1 MTTIE
6 TIELLYQAFQQNPN
20 RLTYSTKTLCKQFAA
35 TEWEVRLAKKLYR
48 LNPNDF
54 TVAQALDTDLVYDSI
69 PASDLFDTLVK
80 NLPDDLKTN
89 PKLQT
94 ITQLNKLE
102 GKPIIRSRRP
112 LNDLVKRNKNEVLI
126 GEKSMSE
133 ILTDMN
139 EEQWEVKQKW
149 VKGPEGSQLMVKK
162 EQEVDYKR
170 EFDTFLQGY
179 TTSKKSF
186 DIKAEDGILFVYTS
200 DKHIGAETK
209 EGNLLGNDYDAKEF
223 ESRMINLAKEICKV
237 DQTYFLN
244 EIVIV
249 DLGDTVDGFNGK
261 TTRGGHTLPQNMTN
275 REVYK
280 TFLQVHLNFMATL
293 IDKCDCKNFSYIT
306 VGESNH
312 GGDFEYICNKSL
324 EAVLNLKYPQVKTFI
339 GEKFLE
345 HFIFGEHC
353 FIFCHG
359 KDIEDMKYPLPKN
372 LDPKTE
378 LWIKSYTEQMN
389 INSKYIHFI
398 KGDLHL
404 ASCEYSNNLRY
415 KNCLS
420 LYGSSKWVQTNFM
433 KNTKGVC
440 MDILTNNSITEHYL
454 FL

>member
-1 MTTIE
+1 MSTVKDTIV
-6 TIELLYQAFQQNPN
+6 ELLYQAFQQNPN
-20 RLTYSTKTLCKQFAA
+20 RLKNSYSQLIRQFAA
-35 TEWEVRLAKKLYR
+35 TEQEVRLAKELYR
-48 LNPNDF
+48 LNPKDF
-54 TVAQALDTDLVYDSI
+54 TVAQALNTDLVYDSI
-69 PASDLFDTLVK
+69 PASELFDVL
-80 NLPDDLKTN
+80 
-89 PKLQT
+89 T
-94 ITQLNKLE
+94 IGQLNKLE
-102 GKPIIRSRRP
+102 KKLSEVEQKWGEITSQGVDKSYKE
-112 LNDLVKRNKNEVLI
+112 LSTKYLKDSLKNQGGLVHQNEEL
-126 GEKSMSE
+126 
-133 ILTDMN
+133 
-139 EEQWEVKQKW
+139 EQWEVKQKW

-162 EQEVDYKR
+162 DSEVDYKK

-179 TTSKKSF
+179 KSTQKPF
-186 DIKAEDGILFVYTS
+186 SVKAEDGILFVYTS

-209 EGNLLGNDYDAKEF
+209 EGNLLGNDYDAQEF
-223 ESRMINLAKEICKV
+223 ENRMINLAKEIRKI

-261 TTRGGHTLPQNMTN
+261 TTRGGHNLPQNMTN

-280 TFLQVHLNFMATL
+280 TFLQVHLDFMGTL
-293 IDKCDCKNFSYIT
+293 IERCDCKNFSYIT

-324 EAVLNLKYPQVKTFI
+324 EAILNLKYPQVKTFI

-345 HFIFGEHC
+345 HFVFGEHC

-378 LWIKSYTEQMN
+378 LWIKSYTEQMG
-389 INSKYIHFI
+389 IDSKYIHFI

-440 MDILTNNSITEHYL
+440 MDILTKNSITEHYL